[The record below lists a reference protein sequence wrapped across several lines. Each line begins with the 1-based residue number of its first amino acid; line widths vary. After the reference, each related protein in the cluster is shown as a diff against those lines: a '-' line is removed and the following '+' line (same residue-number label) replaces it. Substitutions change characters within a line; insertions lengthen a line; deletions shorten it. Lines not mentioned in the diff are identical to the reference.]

1 MTAKYMSKR
10 QFFLGMLMAALIGG
24 VVALA
29 GVNFLLK
36 PQSASSFDEKQ
47 QASFVN
53 LLGGENFTVPDGINF
68 VAAAQVVT
76 PAVVHVK
83 SQIAYT
89 PRTGRDPIQEF
100 FGFPDPRE
108 RQNPG
113 GAMPMSSGSGVIIS
127 PDGYIVTNNHVI
139 DGATKIDISLENN
152 KRYEATL
159 VGTDPTTDLALLKIE
174 ATNLPFVRFGD
185 SDQTSIGEWVLAV
198 GNPFDLNS
206 TVTAG
211 IISAKARNIGI
222 LQGVE
227 NNLQIESFLQTDAV
241 VNPGNSGGA
250 LVNLAGELIGINT
263 AIATR
268 TGTFSGYSFAVPST
282 LVKKVMDDLMKYG
295 AVQRGLLGVNIQSVS
310 PELADLLN
318 KTFPVEQGVYI
329 GGVNENSAGKEAGL
343 QEGDIIIAVDG
354 RQVNNVAMLQEMVAR
369 KRPGDQVEVEYIRD
383 GKTKKV
389 TATLKNFSGDT
400 NIIKR
405 EVPKSYAFEGVQFED
420 LKESQKEQLNIS
432 GGAVIK
438 MNGNEDWRRAGARN
452 GFIITS
458 VIADNG
464 RSRINNAQELIDFL
478 TDHQGE
484 EIVVLGMFPD
494 GTEYYFEL
502 ELN

>member
-1 MTAKYMSKR
+1 MSKK
-10 QFFLGMLMAALIGG
+10 QFFLGMLLAAFIGG

-29 GVNFLLK
+29 GVSFLIK
-36 PQSASSFDEKQ
+36 PQSAGNFDEKQ
-47 QASFVN
+47 QTSFVN
-53 LLGGENFTVPDGINF
+53 LLSGKDFTIPDGINF
-68 VAAAQVVT
+68 VASAQVVT

-83 SQIAYT
+83 SQVAFT
-89 PRTGRDPIQEF
+89 SRSERDPVQEF
-100 FGFPDPRE
+100 FGFPDPRDG
-108 RQNPG
+108 QG
-113 GAMPMSSGSGVIIS
+113 GEGGNMPMSSGSGVIIS
-127 PDGYIVTNNHVI
+127 SDGYIVTNNHVV

-152 KRYEATL
+152 KRYEAVV

-174 ATNLPFVRFGD
+174 ANNLPFVKFGD
-185 SDQTSIGEWVLAV
+185 SDETKIGEWVLAV

-222 LQGVE
+222 LRGVE

-295 AVQRGLLGVNIQSVS
+295 AVQRGLLGVQIQNVS
-310 PELADLLN
+310 PELADVLD
-318 KTFPVEQGVYI
+318 KTFPVEQGVYV
-329 GGVNENSAGKEAGL
+329 GGVNDNSAGMEAGL
-343 QEGDIIIAVDG
+343 KEGDIIIGIDG
-354 RQVNNVAMLQEMVAR
+354 KTVNNVANLQELVAR
-369 KRPGDQVEVEYIRD
+369 RRPGDKIDVEYIRD
-383 GKTKKV
+383 GKTSKT

-400 NIIKR
+400 NIVKR
-405 EVPKSYAFEGVQFED
+405 EIPKTYTFEGLQFED
-420 LKESQKEQLNIS
+420 VKDQIKTQLEIS

-438 MNGNEDWRRAGARN
+438 MNGNENWRKSGARN

-458 VIADNG
+458 VISDSG
-464 RSRINNAQELIDFL
+464 RTRINNAQEMVDFL
-478 TDHQGE
+478 EKNEGE

-494 GTEYYFEL
+494 GTEYYFEVGG
-502 ELN
+502 N

>member
-1 MTAKYMSKR
+1 MSKK
-10 QFFLGMLMAALIGG
+10 QFFLGMLLAALIGG

-29 GVNFLLK
+29 GVSFLIK
-36 PQSASSFDEKQ
+36 PQNAGNFDEKQ
-47 QASFVN
+47 QTSFVN
-53 LLGGENFTVPDGINF
+53 LLSGKDFTIPDGINF
-68 VAAAQVVT
+68 VASAQVVT

-83 SQIAYT
+83 SQVSFS
-89 PRTGRDPIQEF
+89 PRSERDPVQEF
-100 FGFPDPRE
+100 FGFPDPRDG
-108 RQNPG
+108 QG
-113 GAMPMSSGSGVIIS
+113 GDMPVSSGSGVIIS
-127 PDGYIVTNNHVI
+127 SDGYIVTNNHVV

-152 KRYEATL
+152 KRYEAT
-159 VGTDPTTDLALLKIE
+159 VIGTDPTTDLALLKIE
-174 ATNLPFVRFGD
+174 ASNLPFVKFGD
-185 SDQTSIGEWVLAV
+185 SDDTKIGEWVLAV

-222 LQGVE
+222 LRGVE

-295 AVQRGLLGVNIQSVS
+295 AVQRGLLGVQIQNVS
-310 PELADLLN
+310 PELADALD
-318 KTFPVEQGVYI
+318 KKFPVEQGVYV
-329 GGVNENSAGKEAGL
+329 GGVNENSAGLEAGL
-343 QEGDIIIAVDG
+343 KEGDIIIGIDG
-354 RQVNNVAMLQEMVAR
+354 KTVNNVANLQELVAR
-369 KRPGDQVEVEYIRD
+369 RRPGDKIDVEYIRD
-383 GKTKKV
+383 GKTSKT

-400 NIIKR
+400 NIVKR
-405 EVPKSYAFEGVQFED
+405 EVPKTFTFEGVQFED
-420 LKESQKEQLNIS
+420 VKEQTKGQLEIS

-438 MNGNEDWRRAGARN
+438 SNANEAWRKAGARN

-458 VIADNG
+458 VISDSG
-464 RSRINNAQELIDFL
+464 RTRIGSAQEMIDFL
-478 TDHQGE
+478 EENGGE

-494 GTEYYFEL
+494 GTEYYFEV
-502 ELN
+502 EGN

>member
-89 PRTGRDPIQEF
+89 PRTGRDPIQEL

-420 LKESQKEQLNIS
+420 LKEGQKEQLNIS

-438 MNGNEDWRRAGARN
+438 MNGNEEWRRAGARN

>member
-1 MTAKYMSKR
+1 MSKK
-10 QFFLGMLMAALIGG
+10 QFFLGMLLAAFIGG

-29 GVNFLLK
+29 GVSFLIK
-36 PQSASSFDEKQ
+36 PQSAGNFDEKQ
-47 QASFVN
+47 QTSFVN
-53 LLGGENFTVPDGINF
+53 LLSGKDFTIPDGINF
-68 VAAAQVVT
+68 VASAQVVT

-83 SQIAYT
+83 SQVAFT
-89 PRTGRDPIQEF
+89 SRSERDPVQEF
-100 FGFPDPRE
+100 FGFPDPRDG
-108 RQNPG
+108 QG
-113 GAMPMSSGSGVIIS
+113 GEGGNMPMSSGSGVIIS
-127 PDGYIVTNNHVI
+127 SDGYIVTNNHVV

-152 KRYEATL
+152 KRYEAVV

-174 ATNLPFVRFGD
+174 ANNLPFVKFGD
-185 SDQTSIGEWVLAV
+185 SDETKIGEWVLAV

-222 LQGVE
+222 LRGVE

-295 AVQRGLLGVNIQSVS
+295 AVQRGLLGVQIQNVS
-310 PELADLLN
+310 PELADVLD
-318 KTFPVEQGVYI
+318 KTFPIEQGVYV
-329 GGVNENSAGKEAGL
+329 GGVNDNSAGKEAGL
-343 QEGDIIIAVDG
+343 KEGDIIIGIDG
-354 RQVNNVAMLQEMVAR
+354 KTVNNVANLQELVAR
-369 KRPGDQVEVEYIRD
+369 RRPGDKIDVEYIRD
-383 GKTKKV
+383 GKTSKT

-400 NIIKR
+400 NIVKR
-405 EVPKSYAFEGVQFED
+405 EIPKTYTFEGLQFED
-420 LKESQKEQLNIS
+420 VKDQIKTQLEIS

-438 MNGNEDWRRAGARN
+438 MNGNENWRKSGARN

-458 VIADNG
+458 VISDSG
-464 RSRINNAQELIDFL
+464 RTRINNAQEMVDFL
-478 TDHQGE
+478 EKNEGE

-494 GTEYYFEL
+494 GTEYYFEVDG
-502 ELN
+502 N